1 MKQAKGLN
9 PARQWTTSWHNH
21 PIGYQKLSL
30 EHHFYIKPMKLF
42 IFNHFF
48 LLKKKTPEF
57 VHSANISGQQRATGY
72 IRRKCNKLNLTP
84 FEEVTAIIYKKYTKK
99 NS

>member
-30 EHHFYIKPMKLF
+30 EHHFYIKLMKLF

-48 LLKKKTPEF
+48 LLKKRLQNLSILQTSVDSKE
-57 VHSANISGQQRATGY
+57 QQD
-72 IRRKCNKLNLTP
+72 IL
-84 FEEVTAIIYKKYTKK
+84 EENVT
-99 NS
+99 N